1 MLIIIIP
8 IPFTLSS
15 HLYCSSISQNS
26 PKRSFSFVKICFLLI
41 IIPYQRT
48 VRTEKKNTPARLC
61 QKATVRRKKQMTAR
75 LCQKATVHRK
85 KQMPARPYQKAT
97 VCRKKQMPYK
107 HLLFFLSYSYRLP
120 VEPNPPLPRTVSDS
134 SSDSTSTTGSFFS
147 MSICATRSPAM
158 ICRYEHGRIAC

>member
-1 MLIIIIP
+1 M
-8 IPFTLSS
+8 
-15 HLYCSSISQNS
+15 
-26 PKRSFSFVKICFLLI
+26 
-41 IIPYQRT
+41 
-48 VRTEKKNTPARLC
+48 RTEKKNADACSSMQR
-61 QKATVRRKKQMTAR
+61 ATVCK
-75 LCQKATVHRK
+75 K

-97 VCRKKQMPYK
+97 VCQKKESRCLLVHAKERPSAEKSRCLLVHTKMRPSAEKRKQMPYK

-158 ICRYEHGRIAC
+158 ICQSSRTASAIIITSPR